1 MKMPLSDILDRYSI
15 LILKQRRLPQHED
28 INKACIQFKMEIDIH
43 EDQDFVQE
51 HLEALIAVNGKIWDL
66 ESDIRRGKEGEL
78 GLEEVGRRALMIR
91 DLNTERVRLK
101 NLAAERLGEFKE
113 VKVDHA
119 SSTS

>member
-101 NLAAERLGEFKE
+101 NLAAERLGEVKE